1 MDEFLNKYGLDGG
14 KFERMKIGVFNNIS
28 YWGIRSSVLKS
39 GICKY
44 FRRKEWDKFEWC
56 IVEMFILGL
65 KSKGI
70 FTNLVNRL
78 KILLMEEIVCLE
90 IGGIVEG
97 IRLLYSLDDK
107 DDDERLICLIQFSRL
122 VRLMKRGRVVSY
134 VNNWCRFK
142 GIIINFDDIELNKV
156 KKYKKKDDSIEL
168 LKLGEIFIDFLE
180 KKDFKLIEIENL
192 VYDLDG
198 KFGNRYRRK
207 DGIYLLVEIL
217 EDMFGENE
225 ILKEVIDFGKNM
237 LFRKNMKERRA
248 FGVWLMMIVWKFDDL
263 IFHKFEIDSLND
275 EEIITYMKQRK
286 NIVFDDY
293 VINDYH
299 VNKKHG
305 LKKFGEVGSLVI
317 DEDLDILEEKGIEM
331 KQFYIQI
338 KSLDQEKVKKKK
350 FIKKKII
357 KKNKKKE
364 EKDDEKK
371 EEKEL
376 EN

>member
-350 FIKKKII
+350 FIKKK
-357 KKNKKKE
+357 NY
-364 EKDDEKK
+364 
-371 EEKEL
+371 
-376 EN
+376 